1 MAKLW
6 KNIWNVPNIN
16 IDIRWNP
23 QEDGQKSGKAA
34 IELLEAL
41 KNNVPDAKLGP
52 IIGNINS
59 LLDVLNL
66 SLLEIAAISD
76 PLVSLATRILNKIY
90 QNTKQT
96 PNLETCLALSTQ
108 AAYLESLRQFLKDR
122 PEIERKLDH
131 VRASTVVA
139 ETIARLGKKL
149 QVNDTEIQ
157 LNVKEAETTFV
168 CFHESNLARAFN
180 PILMARW
187 QESGLTYEE
196 SRIATERVS
205 RIAHRYMERI
215 LIEVKDI
222 IPLLRPIYGARWHR
236 DLETFISIDTYL
248 ENVIANKPREYFLD
262 RHVSLSQTYVPLEIQ
277 PLKANGQ
284 INDRARAIDIETWVQ
299 KKLTQEQRIDR
310 VLFVQAES
318 GRGKSIFC
326 RIFADWVRRELHPLW
341 TPILIPL
348 RNIKSLGSD
357 FEATIRNIL
366 GWNFIQNDPG
376 WPSNSNTRFL
386 FLLDGLDE
394 LPLNQK
400 SSNLQFFLEQIDTFQ
415 KQCQEDSKMGHR
427 VLITSRP
434 LKIYPMQQLVPSRW
448 HWVEINPMKP
458 EIQETWLQ
466 KWEKTLQTLPGGL
479 SGQRS
484 NFKEFVANNRCPKQI
499 KALIQEPIIIYL
511 LALIHAERP
520 LDRSRFEGLSNN
532 GAKIFVYQQVIEWAL
547 RKQIAESSP
556 ELKFNSRDVE
566 ELNGILLEAGIALI
580 QLRQEYVPIWAVEKS
595 LERKGDSI
603 GKQLIAKLQQQS
615 QQDVLKIFLAT
626 FHSDSIIAS
635 NSIEFCH
642 KSFAEF
648 FCGQYM
654 SNTIGKWTIKLD
666 KQPVQLPGGSQNE
679 NYAIDN
685 ENLAKEIYD
694 LFGYGNLNPELVE
707 LLIGV
712 LEKNRVD
719 LITLF
724 ERLNDFYL
732 RWSKGEFI
740 EAIQDSMPQRK
751 ARDMEKQNVTLGQRE
766 IDIYVGLNV
775 LVLLLELHRYAQNRS
790 NLKDRISFYICGQIE
805 SESFDRYRLLRIIG
819 YSQCLEAFAFN
830 YRVGMFLRGADL
842 SGVVFRGLDLK
853 GIDFTNT
860 ILKGADL
867 SVTDLRNANISDADL
882 REANL
887 TNAVLRNANLNGT
900 DLTDANL
907 SRADLSGANLGST
920 LLVRVDLAEAD
931 LSGAD
936 LSSSLISDANLSG
949 TDLSG
954 SDFREAIVQDIES
967 DSETKWINTIG
978 LKTKFRN

>member
-16 IDIRWNP
+16 IQIPWNA
-23 QEDGQKSGKAA
+23 EDGQRSGKAA

-41 KNNVPDAKLGP
+41 KRNEPDSKLGP
-52 IIGNINS
+52 IIGNITS

-76 PLVSLATRILNKIY
+76 PFVSLATGILNKIFE
-90 QNTKQT
+90 NTKQT

-108 AAYLESLRQFLKDR
+108 AAYLESLRQFLKDH
-122 PEIERKLDH
+122 PEIERKLNH
-131 VRASTVVA
+131 VRASIVVA
-139 ETIARLGKKL
+139 ENLKNIGRKL
-149 QVNDTEIQ
+149 QVNDREIQ
-157 LNVKEAETTFV
+157 LNVKEAEKTFV

-196 SRIATERVS
+196 SRISTERVS

-262 RHVSLSQTYVPLEIQ
+262 RNVSLGQTYVPLEIQ

-284 INDRARAIDIETWVQ
+284 INDRARPINIETWTQ
-299 KKLTQEQRIDR
+299 KKLLQEQRTDR
-310 VLFVQAES
+310 VLYVQAES
-318 GRGKSIFC
+318 GRGKTIFC
-326 RIFADWVRRELHPLW
+326 QMFADWVRRELHPLW

-376 WPSNSNTRFL
+376 WLINSNTRFL
-386 FLLDGLDE
+386 FFLDGLDE

-400 SSNLQFFLEQIDTFQ
+400 SRNLQLFLEQIDTFQ
-415 KQCQEDSKMGHR
+415 KLCQEESTMGHR

-434 LKIYPMQQLVPSRW
+434 LKLYPIEQIVPSKW
-448 HWVEINPMKP
+448 HWVAINPMKP
-458 EIQETWLQ
+458 KIQEKWLE
-466 KWEKTLQTLPGGL
+466 KWEKILPTWPGGL
-479 SGQRS
+479 SAQTP
-484 NFKEFVANNRCPKQI
+484 NFKEFIEADRCPKQI
-499 KALIQEPIIIYL
+499 KALIQEPILLYL
-511 LALIHAERP
+511 LALVHIERP
-520 LDRSRFEGLSNN
+520 WNHSRFEGLSNN
-532 GAKIFVYQQVIEWAL
+532 GAKILVYQKVIEWAL
-547 RKQIAESSP
+547 RKQIAESSG
-556 ELKFNSRDVE
+556 ELKFNHRDVE
-566 ELNGILLEAGIALI
+566 DLNDILLEAGISLI
-580 QLRQEYVPIWAVEKS
+580 QSRQEQIPIWVVEKRLS
-595 LERKGDSI
+595 QKGDSLA
-603 GKQLIAKLQQQS
+603 KQLISKLQQQS
-615 QQDVLKIFLAT
+615 QQDVLQLFLAT
-626 FHSDSIIAS
+626 FHLNSIVAN

-648 FCGQYM
+648 FCAQYM

-666 KQPVQLPGGSQNE
+666 KEPKKLAGSRGE

-685 ENLAKEIYD
+685 QNLAREIYD
-694 LFGYGNLNPELVE
+694 LFGYGNLTPEIVE
-707 LLIGV
+707 LLIGI

-724 ERLNDFYL
+724 ERLNEFYL
-732 RWSKGEFI
+732 RWSNGEFI
-740 EAIQDSMPQRK
+740 EAIQESIPQKK
-751 ARDMEKQNVTLGQRE
+751 AIAMKQQKVKLGQRE
-766 IDIYVGLNV
+766 IDIYVGMNI
-775 LVLLLELHRYAQNRS
+775 LVLLLELHRYAHNRS

-805 SESFDRYRLLRIIG
+805 SQLFDRYRLLRIIG

-830 YRVGMFLRGADL
+830 HRVGIFLRDADL
-842 SGVVFRGLDLK
+842 SGVVFRGVDLK
-853 GIDFTNT
+853 GIDLTNT

-920 LLVRVDLAEAD
+920 LLVRVNLAEAD

-936 LSSSLISDANLSG
+936 LSSSLISDTDLSG
-949 TDLSG
+949 ADLSG
-954 SDFREAIVQDIES
+954 SDLREAIIQDIES

-978 LKTKFRN
+978 LKTKLK